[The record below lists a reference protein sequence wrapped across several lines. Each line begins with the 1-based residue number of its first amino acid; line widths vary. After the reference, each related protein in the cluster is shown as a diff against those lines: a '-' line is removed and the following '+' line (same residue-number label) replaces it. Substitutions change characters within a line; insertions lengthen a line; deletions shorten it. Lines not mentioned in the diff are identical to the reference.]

1 MDGGEMEGKHLEG
14 KKSEGGGGAWG
25 RGINSHL
32 VKKAHMLSLKSG
44 AVRLNGHAY

>member
-1 MDGGEMEGKHLEG
+1 MEGAMDGGEMEGKHLEG

-32 VKKAHMLSLKSG
+32 VKKAHMLSLK
-44 AVRLNGHAY
+44 VVQYD